1 MDSVI
6 VVALVV
12 VFSLGLIV
20 GTRSQQSCSHQQ
32 DSLNELRNLV
42 LLIDELRRSKP
53 QKTNKQQ
60 KTK

>member
-20 GTRSQQSCSHQQ
+20 GTRSQQPCSHQQ
-32 DSLNELRNLV
+32 DSLTELRNLV
-42 LLIDELRRSKP
+42 LLVDELRRSKP
-53 QKTNKQQ
+53 QKTSKQP